1 MRKPSTKLISILSQN
16 IKKIRQN
23 MGISQEE
30 LAHRCGLHRTY
41 IGAIERGERN
51 ITLSSLEIIASTL
64 DVDIPT
70 LLDKDLNLHG

>member
-1 MRKPSTKLISILSQN
+1 MRKPSTKLIIILSQN

-30 LAHRCGLHRTY
+30 FAHRCGLHRTY

>member
-16 IKKIRQN
+16 IKKIRQK